1 MLHALSI
8 SNPVAA
14 LIVFGA
20 GVLGWMLLK
29 PVFIA
34 GRPTRVSSI
43 EDEKKLAP

>member
-14 LIVFGA
+14 LLVFGG
-20 GVLGWMLLK
+20 GVLGWVLLK
-29 PVFIA
+29 PLFTA
-34 GRPTRVSSI
+34 GRPTQAASI